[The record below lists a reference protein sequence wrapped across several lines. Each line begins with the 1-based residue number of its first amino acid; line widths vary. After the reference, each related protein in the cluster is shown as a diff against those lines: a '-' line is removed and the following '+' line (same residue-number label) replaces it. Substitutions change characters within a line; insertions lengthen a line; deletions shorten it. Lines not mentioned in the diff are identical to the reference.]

1 MICHNLRWQNE
12 GRVNCMGR
20 LILKIIALPVCLLL
34 YLLGGIY
41 DVGLRVYSLGA
52 GIVYLL
58 LFACVLL
65 ATVSGQWLSAGILVG
80 IVFGLIVLT
89 IGVGV
94 IGAVI
99 EVWKDKIKFFLM
111 A

>member
-1 MICHNLRWQNE
+1 
-12 GRVNCMGR
+12 MGR
-20 LILKIIALPVCLLL
+20 LVLKIMALPVCLLL

-58 LFACVLL
+58 LVACVLL
-65 ATVSGQWLSAGILVG
+65 AVVRGQWLSAGILVG
-80 IVFGLIVLT
+80 IILGMTALT
-89 IGVGV
+89 AFVG
-94 IGAVI
+94 ITGAVL

>member
-1 MICHNLRWQNE
+1 MV
-12 GRVNCMGR
+12 RVF
-20 LILKIIALPVCLLL
+20 LKVGAIPVCLLL

-41 DVGLRVYSLGA
+41 DVGLRIYSFGA

-65 ATVSGQWLSAGILVG
+65 AVASGQWTSAGILVG
-80 IVFGLIVLT
+80 IIFGLVALT
-89 IGVGV
+89 TFVG
-94 IGAVI
+94 ITGAAI
-99 EVWKDKIKFFLM
+99 EIWKTKIRNFLM